1 LAERAAIRVGLD
13 VAGVDYITKDI
24 SRSYKEVGGGI
35 VEINSNPGLDIHV
48 WFRRSETDDVGAAV
62 LELKFPEGED
72 GTVPTVLVAGDRGTG
87 KIARAT
93 GDLLREK
100 GFKVGLSLKRSAY
113 LGGQPLEIAGG
124 KLAEAPQILLSDPS
138 LECLVGAVSLRRS
151 AMRGLNLE
159 ACDVAAILPHKH
171 NKDLDVYDQGMD
183 VVIKANRGRFVV
195 STRNTAV
202 RNALAG
208 IDPERVILVSAQPDD
223 TDARSHV
230 AAGRCAV
237 IKTWD
242 SGRPHLTL
250 FENGKATASTP
261 LQDGTQARPKDV
273 EIQLFA
279 FALACA
285 VAPALQRPLSSA

>member
-1 LAERAAIRVGLD
+1 
-13 VAGVDYITKDI
+13 VDYITKDI
-24 SRSYKEVGGGI
+24 TRSYKEVGGGI

-48 WFRRSETDDVGAAV
+48 WTWMRRSETRDAGAAV

-113 LGGQPLEIAGG
+113 LGGQPLEISGG

-223 TDARSHV
+223 TEARSHV

-273 EIQLFA
+273 ETQLFA